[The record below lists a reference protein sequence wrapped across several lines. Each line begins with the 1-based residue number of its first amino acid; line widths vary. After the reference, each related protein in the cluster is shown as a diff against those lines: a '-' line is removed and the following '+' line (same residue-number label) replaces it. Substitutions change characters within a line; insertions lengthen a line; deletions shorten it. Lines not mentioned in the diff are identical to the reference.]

1 MARRFPCTSA
11 RRGRRGGARGPERE
25 GRPERDTRPAEVL
38 NTDFSL
44 PEESRDSLSLWVG
57 ARSIHATPS
66 RGSSN
71 IVVT

>member
-1 MARRFPCTSA
+1 
-11 RRGRRGGARGPERE
+11 
-25 GRPERDTRPAEVL
+25 
-38 NTDFSL
+38 L